1 MLGSLMSLIRKGR
14 ECNMKKQKNY
24 DLEIFA
30 GPCSITPEN
39 AEEIINITSKIITPA
54 GSRAIYG
61 TRVVGLKSRTS
72 MDLNGQGMGIDSQVI
87 QHAHRLKTEDRQ
99 GLKVPSVQLAERIV
113 KDTGMAIATEV
124 MIPHIQLPYWEE
136 KEALKGKVMIWNP
149 SVNQLGWNIY
159 EMSEFARR
167 NDWSLGIKHGKF
179 LGKDSLEIANHQDYI
194 GETSLEK
201 VLLGLTTYAQNI
213 TSDLVI
219 IHRGVDVPGRG
230 EYRNAQVH
238 EVMKRIKMNAPHAKI
253 YFDPTH
259 SIGPQMRHVIFDEA
273 LDAMKT
279 KVDAT
284 FLYDGLLVE
293 AASTSP
299 VDIGE
304 HLTLEELSLLVN
316 ELHAFRKIRTPGK

>member
-1 MLGSLMSLIRKGR
+1 
-14 ECNMKKQKNY
+14 MKNQKRY

-30 GPCSITPEN
+30 GPCSITAEN
-39 AEEIINITSKIITPA
+39 AEEIIEITSKITTPS

-72 MDLNGQGMGIDSQVI
+72 MDLLGEGMGIDSQVI
-87 QHAHRLKTEDRQ
+87 QNAYKLNSEERL
-99 GLKVPSVQLAERIV
+99 GLKVPSVELAEKIA
-113 KDTGMAIATEV
+113 KTTEMTIATEI
-124 MIPHIQLPYWEE
+124 MIPHIQLPYWEA
-136 KEALKGKVMIWNP
+136 KEVLKGKIMIWNP
-149 SVNQLGWNIY
+149 SVNQLGWNIF
-159 EMSEFARR
+159 EMSDFARR
-167 NDWSLGIKHGKF
+167 NDWNLGIKHGKY
-179 LGKDSLEIANHQDYI
+179 LGKDSLEVANHPDYK

-201 VLLGLTTYAQNI
+201 VLLGLTTYAENI
-213 TSDLVI
+213 NGELVI

-230 EYRNAQVH
+230 DYRNAQVH
-238 EVMKRIKMNAPHAKI
+238 EVMKRIKKRVPHAKI

-279 KVDAT
+279 KVDSSY
-284 FLYDGLLVE
+284 LYDGLLIE

-316 ELHAFRKIRTPGK
+316 ELHTFRKIRAPAK